1 MSFRDQTID
10 AFLQQLSSKAPIP
23 GGGGASA
30 LVGALSASLAHMV
43 AALTVGKPKYAAVE
57 AEMNELLKTAETLTN
72 RFLALMDEDAEAF
85 EPLAQAYRLPKETE
99 AEKAEKS
106 LRMEAALK
114 SAVQPPI
121 AIMEACAQALPIIA
135 LCAEKGSIV
144 AVSDACLMTAMPPG
158 LTAATGLDALTHA
171 VEAYVSTQATPV
183 TDCKALKAIEL
194 IAKHLPTAVVDGQD
208 LDARE
213 GMVYAEYLAGIAF
226 NNASLGYV
234 HAAAHQLGG
243 RYGLP
248 HGLANA
254 LMLPAVTDFN
264 LVAIPK
270 RYADIARA
278 MGQSIAGLS
287 TADAARLAP
296 AAMRS
301 LIETLGTPQHLRDVR
316 GFKEEDIPLLAAG
329 ALEDITGAA
338 NLRRATQEEMEA
350 IFRAVL

>member
-144 AVSDACLMTAMPPG
+144 AVSDAGVA
-158 LTAATGLDALTHA
+158 
-171 VEAYVSTQATPV
+171 
-183 TDCKALKAIEL
+183 
-194 IAKHLPTAVVDGQD
+194 
-208 LDARE
+208 
-213 GMVYAEYLAGIAF
+213 
-226 NNASLGYV
+226 ASLCR
-234 HAAAHQLGG
+234 AALESASLNVFINTQG
-243 RYGLP
+243 
-248 HGLANA
+248 
-254 LMLPAVTDFN
+254 MLDQA
-264 LVAIPK
+264 
-270 RYADIARA
+270 YAASLNARA
-278 MGQSIAGLS
+278 NTLLQQHSAEAEAISRAVF
-287 TADAARLAP
+287 ARL
-296 AAMRS
+296 
-301 LIETLGTPQHLRDVR
+301 
-316 GFKEEDIPLLAAG
+316 G
-329 ALEDITGAA
+329 A
-338 NLRRATQEEMEA
+338 
-350 IFRAVL
+350 

>member
-10 AFLQQLSSKAPIP
+10 AFLQQLSSKTPIP

-144 AVSDACLMTAMPPG
+144 AVSDAGVA
-158 LTAATGLDALTHA
+158 
-171 VEAYVSTQATPV
+171 
-183 TDCKALKAIEL
+183 
-194 IAKHLPTAVVDGQD
+194 
-208 LDARE
+208 
-213 GMVYAEYLAGIAF
+213 
-226 NNASLGYV
+226 ASLCR
-234 HAAAHQLGG
+234 AALESASLNVFINTQG
-243 RYGLP
+243 
-248 HGLANA
+248 
-254 LMLPAVTDFN
+254 MLDQA
-264 LVAIPK
+264 
-270 RYADIARA
+270 YAASLNARA
-278 MGQSIAGLS
+278 NTLLQQHSAEAEAISRAVF
-287 TADAARLAP
+287 ARL
-296 AAMRS
+296 
-301 LIETLGTPQHLRDVR
+301 
-316 GFKEEDIPLLAAG
+316 G
-329 ALEDITGAA
+329 A
-338 NLRRATQEEMEA
+338 
-350 IFRAVL
+350 